1 MCFPTDIRALV
12 PYNPDNQHTASR
24 KDQTSRPADQ
34 TVVDLGKQADVVKVS
49 CNIVQGA
56 CEIAHGTVYD
66 CMAMQVAQNPG

>member
-1 MCFPTDIRALV
+1 MHGTVQAAHSFPKR
-12 PYNPDNQHTASR
+12 S
-24 KDQTSRPADQ
+24 DQLDQ

-66 CMAMQVAQNPG
+66 CM

>member
-1 MCFPTDIRALV
+1 MCFPTDIRAW
-12 PYNPDNQHTASR
+12 YHTT
-24 KDQTSRPADQ
+24 QTTSTRLPEKIRPADQ

-66 CMAMQVAQNPG
+66 CMSMQVAQNPG